1 MARGALKHQL
11 LAHAAAACRPAC
23 ASEREVLGRL
33 GRRSCRGCGGAKL
46 RCCAVQCGATP
57 SALHSTALHC
67 LCSPAAGSSV
77 HGRPLACARLP
88 VCSSTRFSD
97 AFSGFRF
104 AALSPSPRFESRL
117 LQLDFIKKAGWGQA
131 SPGWGLTP
139 NFGGVS
145 PSAPRAVRCFLFRR
159 LRWGTRAKFGVDC
172 DAGVCTD
179 SSHKQAC
186 R

>member
-1 MARGALKHQL
+1 MRWCKAAVLCGAVRCNAVVRSAQHSSALPL
-11 LAHAAAACRPAC
+11 LACCRQLRPRASTGVRQAPRVQQHAFQRRVFA
-23 ASEREVLGRL
+23 RL
-33 GRRSCRGCGGAKL
+33 GF
-46 RCCAVQCGATP
+46 
-57 SALHSTALHC
+57 
-67 LCSPAAGSSV
+67 
-77 HGRPLACARLP
+77 
-88 VCSSTRFSD
+88 RF
-97 AFSGFRF
+97 GF

-159 LRWGTRAKFGVDC
+159 LRWGTRAKIGVDC

-186 R
+186 W